1 MSRPRGLRGVAGAAL
16 AAFVLL
22 RPAGTLTA
30 QCAMCSTAAG
40 TGQVGRGLSLSVLFL
55 LGTLFLTVGWLAL
68 LAFRARSS
76 RRS

>member
-1 MSRPRGLRGVAGAAL
+1 MWKGTARAAIAAL
-16 AAFVLL
+16 LLL
-22 RPAGTLTA
+22 RPAGLSLA
-30 QCAMCSTAAG
+30 QCAMCNSAAG

-55 LGTLFLTVGWLAL
+55 LATLFLTVGWLAV